1 MQSIPVAKIINYPDD
16 ILRST
21 ENYSFLLPELTVYML
36 LIEVSNVLSLSF
48 PGGGQRRSA
57 SGRPNDH
64 DDAL

>member
-1 MQSIPVAKIINYPDD
+1 MQSIPVAKIITYPDD

-36 LIEVSNVLSLSF
+36 LIEVSTVLSLSF
-48 PGGGQRRSA
+48 PGGGQRRFA